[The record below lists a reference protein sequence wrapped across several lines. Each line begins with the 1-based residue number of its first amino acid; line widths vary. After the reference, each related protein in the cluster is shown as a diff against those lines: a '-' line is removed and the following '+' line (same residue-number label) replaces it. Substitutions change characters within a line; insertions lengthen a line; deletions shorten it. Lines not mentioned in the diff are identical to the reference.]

1 MRLEIRRHRRALTGR
16 EADRVFRG
24 CFLVAIGAGYCA
36 IAASA
41 LGSPPT
47 TGSLSPTT
55 NPSPLSTYTHWPA
68 SVQLHSPRDS
78 KLDYLAAHAP
88 TVDPLYEELMRWT
101 EPACWSASADAS
113 VAGTC

>member
-16 EADRVFRG
+16 ESDRVFRW
-24 CFLVAIGAGYCA
+24 CSLAAIGAGYCA

-41 LGSPPT
+41 LGDNLT
-47 TGSLSPTT
+47 TGSPSPTT
-55 NPSPLSTYTHWPA
+55 TPSPLSTSTYRPV

-88 TVDPLYEELMRWT
+88 TIDRLYEELMRWT
-101 EPACWSASADAS
+101 QPCLSASQDAS
-113 VAGTC
+113 MPGGC